1 MMKTRLICL
10 FLCLIMLVATFAS
23 CSKKTVDE
31 ALDETSKEA
40 SENAM
45 TLSMWVVAES
55 AVAPETAAL
64 VSQKLNSIT
73 ESKFKTHLVVN
84 FLTEEEYRTKLSETI
99 AAYEAT
105 KGSAPETET
114 TTESGNDSGETTVV
128 TDETMKNEYGMSVI
142 KYPDLIAN
150 QVDIIYIAG
159 QDMYIDF
166 IDKGWL
172 AELDTELSSSSKK
185 IKEYVSPTLLSS
197 AQYDGKTYAVPNNR
211 AIGEYTYMLLNK
223 ELMDKY
229 SQQGYIQT
237 GKIDGFYNEY
247 LYSFLNLIHQFEDP
261 AKVIPVEASYKQ
273 CLDLLAHYWSID
285 PDSHEMLDEFSIFG
299 YRYKNMEELSRGSVI
314 LGYDSLFGDPE
325 FVEDYLKLNKMRFD
339 GYLGEVGE
347 GQTSAVK
354 FVKGDSQVLA
364 DYKDDYYAVVVE
376 YPTASATDIYGNMF
390 GVCAY
395 TKSVSRSMEIVTYLN
410 TNSDFRNIL
419 QYGVENT
426 HYRLLKN
433 EQGSV
438 IGIERLT
445 NSYMM
450 NIFATG
456 NAFIAYPEP
465 DMSYDIWE
473 ESKLQ
478 NRESLVNPLLGLD
491 FPTFAAGT
499 AEDKGSET
507 VIIDKD
513 KGYAISYTTGH
524 NKSVLSQNEVLA
536 QWIADCDRAG
546 NGVYLLQTTE
556 ISGQNMKGIYYV
568 YNNNLPGKIDFT
580 VQDIHETEK
589 QTNEKGEEVV
599 VQTNLDF
606 VMTYTDGY
614 GIPTRGY
621 ELSIVTLHTKKNN
634 SFEFLCKVNGQD
646 TALNITTAEQL
657 VDFDLMNTQGYSIES
672 YNKLPK
678 VLVYKNKLLD
688 NWIDACDSFQDN
700 KPTYYIMNHKSEVV
714 DGKRVTTYVVYRTG
728 LTHVMNMVLVPTL
741 EGNKLTLNFN
751 FTYRSDEKL
760 DLNSTEITE
769 RDVNYLLYYVRVSAD
784 ENIEVLGNYTTNGK
798 VDELLS
804 TDVVTPS
811 ADPDFRMVGQ
821 MDTELVKYLYDLNTM
836 VNNKLNACQT
846 YEEFE
851 AVVAELQILLAA
863 TDKIPTVR
871 SFDKIKDIVS
881 KLAVNGNLTHFHD
894 DLRRAVS
901 HELIK
906 ELNAPEASQLAEY
919 YLDVNGHAEP
929 YVYLYSPY
937 GIYYSWLQTYNFLPK
952 ETTEK
957 K

>member
-1 MMKTRLICL
+1 MKTRLICL
-10 FLCLIMLVATFAS
+10 FLCLITLVTMFAG
-23 CSKKTVDE
+23 CSKKTIDE
-31 ALDETSKEA
+31 AMDETSEAA

-64 VSQKLNSIT
+64 VNQKINAIT

-105 KGSAPETET
+105 KNSAPETET
-114 TTESGNDSGETTVV
+114 TSETESEGETTVV

-142 KYPDLIAN
+142 KYPELLAN

-159 QDMYIDF
+159 EDMYIDF

-172 AELDTELSSSSKK
+172 AELDTELGSSSKK

-229 SQQGYIQT
+229 SQQGYIQA

-247 LYSFLNLIHQFEDP
+247 LYSFLGLIHQFEDP
-261 AKVIPVEASYKQ
+261 AKVIPVEATYKQ

-285 PDSHEMLDEFSIFG
+285 PNTHDMLDEFSIFG

-354 FVKGDSQVLA
+354 FVKGDSQVLSQ
-364 DYKDDYYAVVVE
+364 YKDDYYAVVVE

-410 TNSDFRNIL
+410 TNADFRNVL

-433 EQGSV
+433 EQGAV

-450 NIFATG
+450 NLFATG
-456 NAFIAYPEP
+456 NVFIAYPEP

-473 ESKLQ
+473 EAKLQ
-478 NRESLVNPLLGLD
+478 NRQSLVDPLLGLN
-491 FPTFAAGT
+491 FGEYAATTGGET
-499 AEDKGSET
+499 STGS
-507 VIIDKD
+507 VSIDKD

-524 NKSVLSQNEVLA
+524 SKDVLSQNETLA
-536 QWIADCDRAG
+536 NWLAACDKAG
-546 NGVYLLQTTE
+546 PGVYLLQTSE
-556 ISGQNMKGIYYV
+556 IASQNLKGVYYV

-606 VMTYTDGY
+606 VMTYTDAY
-614 GIPTRGY
+614 GTPTKGY

-646 TALNITTAEQL
+646 TPLTITQADQL
-657 VDFDLMNTQGYSIES
+657 VDFDVMNTEGYTVES

-678 VLVYKNKLLD
+678 AQVYKNKILD
-688 NWIDACDSFQDN
+688 NWIDSCDELKDTR
-700 KPTYYIMNHKSEVV
+700 PTHYVMTHKSEVV
-714 DGKRVTTYVVYRTG
+714 DGKRVTTYVVYYTG
-728 LTHVMNMVLVPTL
+728 LTHVTNMVLVPILDRNT
-741 EGNKLTLNFN
+741 LTLNFN
-751 FTYRSDEKL
+751 FTYRTDERL
-760 DLNSTEITE
+760 DMSSSNITE
-769 RDVNYLLYYVRVSAD
+769 REVNYLLYYVRVTAD
-784 ENIEVLGNYTTNGK
+784 ENINVEGNYTTNGK
-798 VDELLS
+798 VDTVPYERTTIS
-804 TDVVTPS
+804 V
-811 ADPDFRMVGQ
+811 ADPDFRIVGQ
-821 MDTELVKYLYDLNTM
+821 MDTELVKYLYNLNTM

-863 TDKIPTVR
+863 TSKIPTTR
-871 SFDKIKDIVS
+871 SFTVIRDIVS
-881 KLAVNGNLTHFHD
+881 QLAVNDTLTHFHD
-894 DLRRAVS
+894 DLRRAVT

-919 YLDVNGHAEP
+919 YLDINGCAEP

-952 ETTEK
+952 EASDK

>member
-10 FLCLIMLVATFAS
+10 FLCLIMLVAAFAG

-31 ALDETSKEA
+31 ALDETQKEA

-64 VSQKLNSIT
+64 VSQKLNDIT

-84 FLTEEEYRTKLSETI
+84 FLTEEEYWTKLTETI

-105 KGSAPETET
+105 KGTEPETET
-114 TTESGNDSGETTVV
+114 STEADSESETTVV

-142 KYPDLIAN
+142 KYPDLLAN

-159 QDMYIDF
+159 EDMYIDF
-166 IDKGWL
+166 IDRGWL
-172 AELDTELSSSSKK
+172 AELDTELGSSSKK

-197 AQYDGKTYAVPNNR
+197 AKHDGTTYAIPNNR

-229 SQQGYIQT
+229 SQQGYIQS

-261 AKVIPVEASYKQ
+261 AKVIPVEATYKD

-285 PDSHEMLDEFSIFG
+285 PNSHEMLDEFSIFG
-299 YRYKNMEELSRGSVI
+299 YRYKSMEELSRGSVI

-354 FVKGDSQVLA
+354 FVKGDSQVLSQ
-364 DYKDDYYAVVVE
+364 YKDDYYAVVVE
-376 YPTASATDIYGNMF
+376 YPTASSTDIYGNMF

-410 TNSDFRNIL
+410 TNADFRNIL

-450 NIFATG
+450 NLFATG
-456 NAFIAYPEP
+456 NVFIAYPEP

-473 ESKLQ
+473 EAKLQ
-478 NRESLVNPLLGLD
+478 NRESLVDPLLGLN
-491 FPTFAAGT
+491 FGEYAATTGG
-499 AEDKGSET
+499 EEKEEL
-507 VIIDKD
+507 INIDKD
-513 KGYAISYTTGH
+513 LGYSVSFTTGH
-524 NKSVLSQNEVLA
+524 NKDVLSQNETLA
-536 QWIADCDRAG
+536 QWIAACDQAG
-546 NGVYLLQTTE
+546 PGVYLLQTSE
-556 ISGQNMKGIYYV
+556 IVSQNLKGIYYV
-568 YNNNLPGKIDFT
+568 YNNNLSGKIDFS
-580 VQDIHETEK
+580 VQDIRETEK
-589 QTNEKGEEVV
+589 QINDKGEEVE

-606 VMTYTDGY
+606 VMTYTDAFGT
-614 GIPTRGY
+614 PTRGY
-621 ELSIVTLHTKKNN
+621 ELSIVTLDTKKNN

-646 TALNITTAEQL
+646 TALNITEAGQL
-657 VDFDLMNTQGYSIES
+657 VDFDLMNTDSYSIES

-678 VLVYKNKLLD
+678 VLIYKNGTLD
-688 NWIDACDSFQDN
+688 NWIDACDSFQDT

-760 DLNSTEITE
+760 DMSSANIAE
-769 RDVNYLLYYVRVSAD
+769 REVNYLLYYIRVSAD

-804 TDVVTPS
+804 TDVITPS
-811 ADPDFRMVGQ
+811 VDPDFRMVGQ
-821 MDTELVKYLYDLNTM
+821 LDTELVKYLHNLNTM

-871 SFDKIKDIVS
+871 SFTVIKDIVS

-919 YLDVNGHAEP
+919 YLDVNGRAEP

-952 ETTEK
+952 ETTDK
-957 K
+957 